1 MVDQPGFFD
10 VEERYAALSAAG
22 DPLERL
28 LAVVDFEIFRPVL
41 DAALKRSDRVRGGRP
56 PYDAVLMF
64 RILVLQALYSL
75 SDEQAEFQLR
85 DRLSFMRFAGLGLH
99 QAVPDA
105 KTIWLYR
112 EQLKQAGAIAGLFRR
127 APRRGLSEKQTK
139 ANASRARIRS
149 GIEHVFAA
157 QKHRMALFVR
167 TIGLARAQVKIG
179 MANLAYNFTRLAGL
193 STRTAPA

>member
-1 MVDQPGFFD
+1 MVAQPGFFD

-22 DPLERL
+22 DPLECL
-28 LAVVDFEIFRPVL
+28 AAVVDFEIVRPVL
-41 DAALKRSDRVRGGRP
+41 DAALARSDRSRGGRP

-85 DRLSFMRFAGLGLH
+85 DRLSFMRFAGLALH

-112 EQLKQAGAIAGLFRR
+112 EQLKQAGAIEGLFRR
-127 APRRGLSEKQTK
+127 STK
-139 ANASRARIRS
+139 CWQPDAFLLWAGRS
-149 GIEHVFAA
+149 
-157 QKHRMALFVR
+157 
-167 TIGLARAQVKIG
+167 
-179 MANLAYNFTRLAGL
+179 
-193 STRTAPA
+193 STQP